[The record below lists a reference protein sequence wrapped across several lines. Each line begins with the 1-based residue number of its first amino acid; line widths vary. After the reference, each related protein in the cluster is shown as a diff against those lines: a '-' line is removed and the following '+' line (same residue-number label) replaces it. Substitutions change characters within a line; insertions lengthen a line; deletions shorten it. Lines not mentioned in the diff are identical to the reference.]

1 MTWIRKGSNLTLQET
16 GQHLK
21 VMAPPEQSG
30 CLCLQRKVAV
40 FVLVCFIKI
49 HEITHVHLTKS
60 LQCTTE
66 NIYSAF
72 IFPKINLTSS
82 HSSHII
88 LDSQCI
94 FFPLDRE

>member
-1 MTWIRKGSNLTLQET
+1 MDKKRLKSPSTGS

-21 VMAPPEQSG
+21 VMAPPEQMG
-30 CLCLQRKVAV
+30 ACVHKETWLCLFW
-40 FVLVCFIKI
+40 FVLEKAQ
-49 HEITHVHLTKS
+49 EITHVHLTNS
-60 LQCTTE
+60 LQCITE
-66 NIYSAF
+66 NIYIAF

-94 FFPLDRE
+94 FLPLDRE